1 MSSRD
6 IEVTVRR
13 QLAVTQPLQFTR
25 SVAGRL
31 QPNTE
36 LITCAVTRV
45 ESDSQTGATD
55 KNCLEFGLSQL
66 HCKSEPWPAALQPQ
80 LQPSIS
86 TRRRPAWWCS
96 AWWWTLSSRRWN
108 WKLQFRAA
116 ESRKVWPI
124 FPLAALCFLV
134 VNLLLRC
141 RSSVAFFWTFQL
153 RSQYKHTGV
162 HWSTREKWVNNK
174 PTECPSP
181 TAPQIVVCTRPLWLV
196 WSSADWIIK
205 CVVRHLGAPG
215 ELY

>member
-31 QPNTE
+31 QPDTE

-86 TRRRPAWWCS
+86 TRRRPAWWCT
-96 AWWWTLSSRRWN
+96 AWWWTDGHSHEGGGTENFSSE
-108 WKLQFRAA
+108 QAQ
-116 ESRKVWPI
+116 SRKVWPI

-174 PTECPSP
+174 TCSGPAHGVSLPHSTF
-181 TAPQIVVCTRPLWLV
+181 R
-196 WSSADWIIK
+196 
-205 CVVRHLGAPG
+205 
-215 ELY
+215 

>member
-86 TRRRPAWWCS
+86 TRRRPALIS
-96 AWWWTLSSRRWN
+96 ALLVVECVVMDTFMKEMELKTSVQSSREQ
-108 WKLQFRAA
+108 KSLTYFSTGCVVFPSCQPAA
-116 ESRKVWPI
+116 QMQVERRI
-124 FPLAALCFLV
+124 FLNISIEKSIQA
-134 VNLLLRC
+134 
-141 RSSVAFFWTFQL
+141 
-153 RSQYKHTGV
+153 

-181 TAPQIVVCTRPLWLV
+181 TAPSDVVYTAGHSGLFEAAQI
-196 WSSADWIIK
+196 
-205 CVVRHLGAPG
+205 G
-215 ELY
+215 

>member
-1 MSSRD
+1 M
-6 IEVTVRR
+6 
-13 QLAVTQPLQFTR
+13 
-25 SVAGRL
+25 
-31 QPNTE
+31 
-36 LITCAVTRV
+36 

-108 WKLQFRAA
+108 WKLQFRAST
-116 ESRKVWPI
+116 EQKSLTY

-153 RSQYKHTGV
+153 RSQYKHTGA
-162 HWSTREKWVNNK
+162 HEKNEW
-174 PTECPSP
+174 TISP
-181 TAPQIVVCTRPLWLV
+181 RSVPPPQHLRCCMYCRPLWLV

>member
-86 TRRRPAWWCS
+86 TRGRPSWWCS
-96 AWWWTLSSRRWN
+96 AYWWTLSWRRWN
-108 WKLQFRAA
+108 WKLQFRASTEQKSLTYFSTGCVVFPSCQPA
-116 ESRKVWPI
+116 AQMQVERRI
-124 FPLAALCFLV
+124 FLNISIEKSIQA
-134 VNLLLRC
+134 
-141 RSSVAFFWTFQL
+141 
-153 RSQYKHTGV
+153 
-162 HWSTREKWVNNK
+162 HWSTLEH
-174 PTECPSP
+174 
-181 TAPQIVVCTRPLWLV
+181 TRKM
-196 WSSADWIIK
+196 S
-205 CVVRHLGAPG
+205 
-215 ELY
+215 EQ